1 MKAGRGFTLVE
12 VVVVLAAVAILAGI
26 AWPASASYLSKARRA
41 DAIASLTRL
50 QFAQERFHALHGL
63 YAADLRQLSGASSPR
78 SDEGH
83 YEIRLVDV
91 QPHRYTA
98 LAVALPGGPQARDT
112 DCGEILVQVH
122 AGTAEHGPQ
131 AACWN
136 R

>member
-1 MKAGRGFTLVE
+1 MSGGRGFTLVE
-12 VVVVLAAVAILAGI
+12 MLVVLAAVAILAGI
-26 AWPASASYLSKARRA
+26 AWPASASYLNKARRA
-41 DAIASLTRL
+41 DAIASLTRV
-50 QFAQERFHALHGL
+50 QFAQERFYALHGL
-63 YAADLRQLSGASSPR
+63 YAAELRQLSGAASPR

-98 LAVALPGGPQARDT
+98 LAVALAGSPQARDSA
-112 DCGEILVQVH
+112 CGEISVQVN
-122 AGTAEHGPQ
+122 AGAAEHGPQ